1 MELPSTTTSS
11 RVTSRDC
18 CVSGDGARRA
28 VNFQRRRWN
37 VKTRMRAGF
46 ISFVMSYAISASL
59 KGQATSAVV
68 PSHSDSLV
76 AQRVA
81 GCYELLRDGWES
93 DSNLTK
99 FELFPR
105 DRIRFELT
113 TTPARGWDALWAHE
127 HVTYFDVLMDSIAQW
142 GRVRLFATWNRA
154 RSSTESPNL
163 SDTQPTIIISRPL
176 PMAGYALRVTL
187 RGTDLVG
194 TIVAFTDALSADGKS
209 SASHA
214 ATARRIPCAR
224 RGQ

>member
-1 MELPSTTTSS
+1 MSFMMAHAICGPLK
-11 RVTSRDC
+11 
-18 CVSGDGARRA
+18 AQAAA
-28 VNFQRRRWN
+28 V
-37 VKTRMRAGF
+37 MA
-46 ISFVMSYAISASL
+46 
-59 KGQATSAVV
+59 
-68 PSHSDSLV
+68 PSHSDSVV
-76 AQRVA
+76 AQRLA

-99 FELFPR
+99 FEFFPR

-113 TTPARGWDALWAHE
+113 TTPARGWDALWAQE

-154 RSSTESPNL
+154 RSPTESRNL

-194 TIVAFTDALSADGKS
+194 TIIAFTDAVSADGKS

-214 ATARRIPCAR
+214 ATARRIPCVR
-224 RGQ
+224 SGQ